1 MNRNNYISP
10 RSYGNE
16 ATLFINPAKKN
27 LRNDKKQ
34 RQKPSLILSFFI
46 VILIFSSII
55 GYSVYADTS
64 NKQNNEWFVEKS
76 VTAPIIYI
84 ASLGEVQDDYLT
96 FMLDSD
102 NCNDIGLTF
111 QMTSVMESMP
121 LVDLAF
127 QVKVIEHPGDE
138 YITEASVVGNIVEE
152 DYILTQ
158 LMFHNLVTTQ
168 ELEEMLKHKDKFE
181 IQIMLPDESGL
192 ADPSHFFDI
201 SYNIWDLTNL
211 FSTLREAQFK
221 CHHGMFDVI
230 EV

>member
-1 MNRNNYISP
+1 MNRNNYINP

-27 LRNDKKQ
+27 LTNDKKQ
-34 RQKPSLILSFFI
+34 SQKPSLILSFFI
-46 VILIFSSII
+46 VILIFSSVI
-55 GYSVYADTS
+55 GYSAYAETS
-64 NKQNNEWFVEKS
+64 HKQNNEWSISKS
-76 VTAPIIYI
+76 NKASIIYI
-84 ASLGEVQDDYLT
+84 AGLGEVQDDYLT

-102 NCNDIGLTF
+102 NCNEVGMTF
-111 QMTSVMESMP
+111 QMTSIMESIP

-127 QVKVIEHPGDE
+127 QVKVVEHPGDE
-138 YITEASVVGNIVEE
+138 YITEASVVGNRVEE

-168 ELEEMLKHKDKFE
+168 ELEEMLGHKDKFE

-192 ADPSHFFDI
+192 ADPSLFFDI

>member
-27 LRNDKKQ
+27 LTNDKKQ

-55 GYSVYADTS
+55 GYSAYAETS
-64 NKQNNEWFVEKS
+64 DKQNNEWSISKS
-76 VTAPIIYI
+76 NKASIIYI
-84 ASLGEVQDDYLT
+84 AGLGEVQDDYLT

-102 NCNDIGLTF
+102 NCNDVGLTF
-111 QMTSVMESMP
+111 QMTSIMESMP

-127 QVKVIEHPGDE
+127 QVKVVEHPGDE

-168 ELEEMLKHKDKFE
+168 ELEEMLRHKDKFE

>member
-1 MNRNNYISP
+1 MNRNNYINP

-27 LRNDKKQ
+27 LTNDKKQ
-34 RQKPSLILSFFI
+34 SQKPSLILSFFI
-46 VILIFSSII
+46 VILIFSSVI
-55 GYSVYADTS
+55 GYSAYAETS
-64 NKQNNEWFVEKS
+64 HKQNNEWSISKS
-76 VTAPIIYI
+76 NKASIIYI
-84 ASLGEVQDDYLT
+84 AGLGEVQDDYLT

-102 NCNDIGLTF
+102 NCNEVGMTF
-111 QMTSVMESMP
+111 QMTSIMESIP

-127 QVKVIEHPGDE
+127 QVKVVEHPGDE
-138 YITEASVVGNIVEE
+138 YITEASVVGNRVEE

-168 ELEEMLKHKDKFE
+168 ELEEMLGHKDKFE

-192 ADPSHFFDI
+192 ADPSLFFDI

-221 CHHGMFDVI
+221 CHHGMFDAI

>member
-16 ATLFINPAKKN
+16 ATLFINPAKN
-27 LRNDKKQ
+27 LKNDKKQ
-34 RQKPSLILSFFI
+34 SQKPSLILSFFI
-46 VILIFSSII
+46 VILIFSSVI
-55 GYSVYADTS
+55 GYSAYAETS
-64 NKQNNEWFVEKS
+64 HKQNNEWSISKS
-76 VTAPIIYI
+76 NKASIIYI
-84 ASLGEVQDDYLT
+84 AGLGEVQDDYLT

-102 NCNDIGLTF
+102 NCNEVGMTF
-111 QMTSVMESMP
+111 QMTSIMESIP

-127 QVKVIEHPGDE
+127 QVKVVEHPGDE
-138 YITEASVVGNIVEE
+138 YITQASVVGNIVEE

-168 ELEEMLKHKDKFE
+168 ELEEMLGHKDKFE
-181 IQIMLPDESGL
+181 IEIMLPEESGL

>member
-16 ATLFINPAKKN
+16 ATLFINPAKTN
-27 LRNDKKQ
+27 LTNDKKQ

-76 VTAPIIYI
+76 ITAPIIYI

-96 FMLDSD
+96 FMVDSD
-102 NCNDIGLTF
+102 NCNDVGLTF
-111 QMTSVMESMP
+111 QMTSIMESMP

-127 QVKVIEHPGDE
+127 QVKVVEHPGDE
-138 YITEASVVGNIVEE
+138 
-152 DYILTQ
+152 
-158 LMFHNLVTTQ
+158 
-168 ELEEMLKHKDKFE
+168 
-181 IQIMLPDESGL
+181 
-192 ADPSHFFDI
+192 
-201 SYNIWDLTNL
+201 
-211 FSTLREAQFK
+211 
-221 CHHGMFDVI
+221 
-230 EV
+230 

>member
-1 MNRNNYISP
+1 MNRNNYINP

-27 LRNDKKQ
+27 LTNDKKQ
-34 RQKPSLILSFFI
+34 SQKPSLILSFFI
-46 VILIFSSII
+46 VILIFSSVI
-55 GYSVYADTS
+55 GYSAYAETS
-64 NKQNNEWFVEKS
+64 HKQNNEWSISKS
-76 VTAPIIYI
+76 NKASIIYI
-84 ASLGEVQDDYLT
+84 AGLGEVQDDYLT

-102 NCNDIGLTF
+102 NCNDVGLTF
-111 QMTSVMESMP
+111 QMTSIMESMP

-127 QVKVIEHPGDE
+127 QVKVVEHPGDE

-168 ELEEMLKHKDKFE
+168 ELEEMLRHKDKFE

-221 CHHGMFDVI
+221 CHHGMFDTI

>member
-27 LRNDKKQ
+27 LTNDKKQ

-55 GYSVYADTS
+55 GYSAYAETS
-64 NKQNNEWFVEKS
+64 DKQNNEWFVEKS

-102 NCNDIGLTF
+102 NCNDVGLTF
-111 QMTSVMESMP
+111 QITSIMESMP

-127 QVKVIEHPGDE
+127 QVKVVEHPGDE
-138 YITEASVVGNIVEE
+138 YITQASVVGNIVEE

-168 ELEEMLKHKDKFE
+168 ELVEMLGHKDKFE
-181 IQIMLPDESGL
+181 IQIILPDESGL

-211 FSTLREAQFK
+211 FSALRDAQLK
-221 CHHGMFDVI
+221 CHHGMFDI
-230 EV
+230 TEV

>member
-221 CHHGMFDVI
+221 CHHGMFDAI

>member
-27 LRNDKKQ
+27 LTNDKKQ

-55 GYSVYADTS
+55 GYSAYAETS
-64 NKQNNEWFVEKS
+64 DKQNNEWFVEKS

-102 NCNDIGLTF
+102 NCNEVGLTF
-111 QMTSVMESMP
+111 QMTSIMESMP
-121 LVDLAF
+121 IVDLAF
-127 QVKVIEHPGDE
+127 QVKVVEHPGDE

-168 ELEEMLKHKDKFE
+168 ELEEMLRHKDKFE

>member
-16 ATLFINPAKKN
+16 ATLFINPAKN
-27 LRNDKKQ
+27 LTNDKKLS
-34 RQKPSLILSFFI
+34 QKPSLILSFFI

-55 GYSVYADTS
+55 GYSAYADTS
-64 NKQNNEWFVEKS
+64 DKQNNEWFVEKS

-121 LVDLAF
+121 FVDLAF

-138 YITEASVVGNIVEE
+138 YITEVSVVGNRVEE

-168 ELEEMLKHKDKFE
+168 ELEEMLGHKDKFE

-192 ADPSHFFDI
+192 ADPSLFFDI

>member
-27 LRNDKKQ
+27 LTNDKKQ
-34 RQKPSLILSFFI
+34 SQKPSLILSFFI

-55 GYSVYADTS
+55 GYSAYAETS
-64 NKQNNEWFVEKS
+64 DKQNNEWSISKS
-76 VTAPIIYI
+76 NKASIIYI
-84 ASLGEVQDDYLT
+84 AGLGEVQDDYLT
-96 FMLDSD
+96 FMLDGD
-102 NCNDIGLTF
+102 NCNDVGLTF

-121 LVDLAF
+121 LEDYTF
-127 QVKVIEHPGDE
+127 QVKVVEHPGDE
-138 YITEASVVGNIVEE
+138 YITKASVVGNRVEE

-158 LMFHNLVTTQ
+158 LMFHNIVTTQ
-168 ELEEMLKHKDKFE
+168 ELEEMIVHKDKFE

-192 ADPSHFFDI
+192 ADPSLFFDI

-221 CHHGMFDVI
+221 CRQGVFDII

>member
-16 ATLFINPAKKN
+16 ATLFINPAKTDLTK
-27 LRNDKKQ
+27 DKKQ

-55 GYSVYADTS
+55 GYSAYADTS
-64 NKQNNEWFVEKS
+64 DKQNNEWFVEKS

-84 ASLGEVQDDYLT
+84 AGLGEIQDDYLT

-102 NCNDIGLTF
+102 NCSEVGLTF
-111 QMTSVMESMP
+111 QMTSIMESMP

-127 QVKVIEHPGDE
+127 QVRIIEHPGNE

-152 DYILTQ
+152 DYIISQ

-168 ELEEMLKHKDKFE
+168 DLEEMLGNKDKFE
-181 IQIMLPDESGL
+181 IQIILPGESGL
-192 ADPSHFFDI
+192 ADPSLFFDI
-201 SYNIWDLTNL
+201 SYNIWDLENL
-211 FSTLREAQFK
+211 FSALREAQFK
-221 CHHGMFDVI
+221 CRHKIFDII

>member
-27 LRNDKKQ
+27 LTNDKKQ

-55 GYSVYADTS
+55 GYSAYAYTS
-64 NKQNNEWFVEKS
+64 DKQNNEWFVEKS

-102 NCNDIGLTF
+102 NCNDVGLTF
-111 QMTSVMESMP
+111 QMTSIMESMP
-121 LVDLAF
+121 LVDLTF
-127 QVKVIEHPGDE
+127 QVKVVEHPGDE

-168 ELEEMLKHKDKFE
+168 ELEEMLRHKDKFE

-211 FSTLREAQFK
+211 FSTLRETQFK
-221 CHHGMFDVI
+221 CHHGIFDLI

>member
-16 ATLFINPAKKN
+16 ATLFINPAKTN
-27 LRNDKKQ
+27 LTNDKKQ

-55 GYSVYADTS
+55 GYSAYAETS
-64 NKQNNEWFVEKS
+64 DKQNNEWSISKS
-76 VTAPIIYI
+76 NKASIIYI
-84 ASLGEVQDDYLT
+84 AGLGEVQDDYLT

-102 NCNDIGLTF
+102 NCNDVGLTF
-111 QMTSVMESMP
+111 QMTSIMESMP

-127 QVKVIEHPGDE
+127 QVKVVEHPGDE

-168 ELEEMLKHKDKFE
+168 ELEEMLRHKDKFE